1 MDSVWIYALVALTC
15 LGGSLLTFFSGFGLG
30 TLLMPVFAL
39 FFPLDQAVALT
50 AVVHLGNNLF
60 KAGIIGGHIAWPVA
74 LRFGVPALVGA
85 WLGAQVLLTLGGS
98 SLLGPVLGALLIAFA
113 LFEVIPALK
122 NLTVSARWLIPGG
135 LLSGFFGGLS
145 GHQGAL
151 RTVFLVRS
159 GLGKEAFIAT
169 GVAIALA
176 VDVSRLSIYQ
186 NKLLTAGMQWDVVIT
201 GLVAAL
207 GGAVL
212 GKRWLKKTTMEGLQ
226 RLVAIALVLFGI
238 YLIFWS

>member
-1 MDSVWIYALVALTC
+1 MYLLIALTC

-39 FFPLDQAVALT
+39 FFPLDHAVALT
-50 AVVHLGNNLF
+50 AVVHFGNNLF
-60 KAGIIGGHIAWPVA
+60 KAGIIGKHIAWPVA
-74 LRFGVPALVGA
+74 LRFGIPALVGA
-85 WLGAQVLLTLGGS
+85 WLGAQALLSLGNA
-98 SLLGPVLGALLIAFA
+98 SLLGPVLGGLLIVFA
-113 LFEVIPALK
+113 LFEVVPAFK
-122 NLTVSARWLIPGG
+122 NLTVSARWLMPGG

-176 VDVSRLSIYQ
+176 VDMSRISIYQ
-186 NKLLTAGMQWDVVIT
+186 NELLTTGMQWDVVIT

-207 GGAVL
+207 AGAVL
-212 GKRWLKKTTMEGLQ
+212 GKRWLKKTTMDGLQ
-226 RLVAIALVLFGI
+226 RMVAVALVAFGI
-238 YLIFWS
+238 YLIFKG